1 MSVYNIIY
9 QNKALEVTVEEGAV
23 EPDVGYFGNGKVAI
37 SVEDIHDHKGA
48 SIICDFTD
56 MQIEDVAHKIY
67 DEMGDRR

>member
-48 SIICDFTD
+48 SIIGEFTD
-56 MQIEDVAHKIY
+56 MQIEDIAHEIY
-67 DEMGDRR
+67 DEMGDGR